1 MESLLNIEKCVT
13 EELKS
18 NYSAR
23 TNDYELI
30 LGVVRRF
37 GIDTNTPFSE
47 LVKMKNLP
55 SFKTIMRA
63 RRKVQAENPQLK
75 DAFTAEKRQERQE
88 VYIKYSQE
96 KM

>member
-1 MESLLNIEKCVT
+1 MERLLNIEKCVT

-30 LGVVRRF
+30 LGVCKRF

-47 LVKMKNLP
+47 LVKIKTLP
-55 SFKTIMRA
+55 SFKSIMRA

-75 DAFTAEKRQERQE
+75 DAVTSEKRQERQE
-88 VYIKYSQE
+88 VYIKYSQD
-96 KM
+96 KF